1 MIETEKNKRKTD
13 QAWNNLYNRLDKEG
27 LLPDPELSISR
38 FPAPYRWLALSA
50 AIFACLLY
58 LAVSFLHRTD
68 FRENGNLLTEQNKEK
83 TTLVTTL
90 EDGSIVYLA
99 RNTSLQYPEHFS
111 PEKREVTLQGNAL
124 FDVKGN
130 KKRPFIIETE
140 EIQIEVLGTAF
151 DVKSSDTH
159 PFELS
164 VQRGE
169 VKVTLKKNKES
180 KHVKVGETV
189 ALLAGNLH
197 LYPTQNPGV
206 FDRYTEQMK
215 FKDEPLGNILHVINL
230 HSPDLQIQ
238 TTEELAKRPITV
250 AFSDN
255 TAEAMARLLCE
266 AFELTCTREHNILFL
281 SE

>member
-38 FPAPYRWLALSA
+38 FPAPYRWLMLSA

-58 LAVSFLHRTD
+58 LAVSFLHRAD
-68 FRENGNLLTEQNKEK
+68 FRENRNFLTEQNKEK

-111 PEKREVTLQGNAL
+111 PEKREVILQGNAL